1 MEYIENWSDVPV
13 GARVIE
19 DTYNEVYEVFMK
31 DGERWLRQVGWQIGD
46 KPVPELERPADFS
59 PNCIYDQP
67 WLLYD
72 GSPGY
77 FLGN

>member
-31 DGERWLRQVGWQIGD
+31 DGERWLRQVGWQIGA
-46 KPVPELERPADFS
+46 RTGAT
-59 PNCIYDQP
+59 C
-67 WLLYD
+67 
-72 GSPGY
+72 
-77 FLGN
+77 